1 MTSLALNPTRD
12 TLFAGCWDKSIWSW
26 STSTKHPSRRYSGH
40 TDFVKAV
47 LCLQIAHTNV
57 LISGSADA
65 CIIIW
70 NVGTGEKLHKLKGGH
85 TRGILHLAVDPLT
98 YPIQP
103 FPSENGEEEVKENI
117 MVLFSA
123 GSDRE
128 IRRWRLSTDLSSAGE
143 IDTENPIIQHE
154 TSVFALKFDTDEDLW
169 TASADGTV
177 KCLNRERGW
186 EVDTTLN
193 HGDYVDAVV
202 VGPQGTWV
210 VSAGRDE
217 EVKVW
222 DCSV

>member
-1 MTSLALNPTRD
+1 
-12 TLFAGCWDKSIWSW
+12 
-26 STSTKHPSRRYSGH
+26 
-40 TDFVKAV
+40 
-47 LCLQIAHTNV
+47 
-57 LISGSADA
+57 
-65 CIIIW
+65 
-70 NVGTGEKLHKLKGGH
+70 
-85 TRGILHLAVDPLT
+85 
-98 YPIQP
+98 
-103 FPSENGEEEVKENI
+103 

-202 VGPQGTWV
+202 VEPQGTWV